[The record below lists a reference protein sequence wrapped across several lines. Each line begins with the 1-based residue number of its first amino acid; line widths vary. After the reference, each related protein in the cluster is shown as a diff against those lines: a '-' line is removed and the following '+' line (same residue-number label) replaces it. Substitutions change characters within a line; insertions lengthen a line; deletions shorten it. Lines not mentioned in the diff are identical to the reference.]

1 MTNVWNPA
9 IVPTRASEP
18 MFGTNPIAFA
28 APAGKNPTFCLD
40 MATST
45 VAVGKTKLALLHGKP
60 LAHGWAF
67 DRAGRIT
74 TDAAAAVAS
83 HMLTPLGGTAELSSH
98 KGYGLAAMVEILCA
112 MLTGAWFAPTREKRH
127 PGEKRF
133 NVGHFFLALDPK
145 AFRGEGEFEA
155 DLDDMIDALRAA
167 KRVDPAQ
174 PVLVHGDPERAQM
187 ERREQHGIP
196 VPEALAAQIRAIAKG
211 SSAAVLL

>member
-1 MTNVWNPA
+1 
-9 IVPTRASEP
+9 

-28 APAGKNPTFCLD
+28 APAGKNPPFSLD

-60 LAHGWAF
+60 LPHGWAF
-67 DRAGRIT
+67 DSAGKVT

-83 HMLTPLGGTAELSSH
+83 HRLTPLGGTPELSSH

-112 MLTGAWFAPTREKRH
+112 MLTGAWFAPTREQRH

-133 NVGHFFLALDPK
+133 NVGHFFLAMDPK
-145 AFRGEGEFEA
+145 AFRGEGEFEV
-155 DLDDMIDALRAA
+155 DLDDMIAALRSA
-167 KRVDPAQ
+167 KRADPAQ

-187 ERREQHGIP
+187 ERREKDGIP
-196 VPEALAAQIRAIAKG
+196 VPDALAAQVRAIAKG
-211 SSAAVLL
+211 CGAAVLI